1 MIAILASFLTYYLT
15 LRQQN
20 NKEKQNYNGLLYTL
34 HTELYWHSHHLH
46 LLKNTIKLLAEA
58 LIKKDFILK
67 KPLIEIDIALTNQIL
82 LQLIDYKGY
91 NYDLITLLTSYNN
104 QIKSLNYFL
113 DFNSASEFLKL
124 IKDDEKDVKSYFE
137 SLENQYINKTQ
148 TTIIESQKILQV
160 PNHPEN

>member
-1 MIAILASFLTYYLT
+1 M
-15 LRQQN
+15 
-20 NKEKQNYNGLLYTL
+20 
-34 HTELYWHSHHLH
+34 
-46 LLKNTIKLLAEA
+46 KNTIKLLAEA